1 MAKLNQILIF
11 TDGACSG
18 NPGPGGYGTVI
29 VYPEGFVKELGG
41 KRADTTNNRMEM
53 TAVIKGLQ
61 ESITSSSDVL
71 VLTDSTYVIQGMT
84 EWIHGWRRKNWKN
97 SKNEEVSNKELWV
110 ELDRVVTKRQSISK
124 LSWGYVRGHQGTP
137 GNERC
142 DEIGVA
148 FSKGKYIELFDGKLL
163 DYDLAIHDFPEDVS
177 LPSKK
182 SGKDQKSSGSSE
194 SRKGKK
200 AYSYL
205 SLVGGKLSIDK
216 TWPECEARVKGRS
229 GVKFKKSLSKDD
241 EKKIIFEWTG
251 K

>member
-1 MAKLNQILIF
+1 
-11 TDGACSG
+11 
-18 NPGPGGYGTVI
+18 
-29 VYPEGFVKELGG
+29 
-41 KRADTTNNRMEM
+41 MEM
-53 TAVIKGLQ
+53 IAVIKGLE
-61 ESITSSSDVL
+61 ESIFNPADVL

-84 EWIHGWRRKNWKN
+84 SWIHGWKKKNWKN

-110 ELDRVVTKRQSISK
+110 EMDRIVTKRQSISK
-124 LSWGYVRGHQGTP
+124 LFWGYVRGHQGIA

-148 FSKGKYIELFDGKLL
+148 FSKGKFIELYDGPLL
-163 DYDLAIHDFPEDVS
+163 DYGIAIHDFPDDVS
-177 LPSKK
+177 LPSN
-182 SGKDQKSSGSSE
+182 KDKSSNSSE

-205 SLVGGKLSIDK
+205 SLVNGVLNIDK
-216 TWPECEARVKGRS
+216 TWPACEARVKGRS

>member
-1 MAKLNQILIF
+1 MSNLNKILVF

-18 NPGPGGYGTVI
+18 NPGKGGYGTVI
-29 VYPEGFVKELGG
+29 VYPEGRVKELGG
-41 KRADTTNNRMEM
+41 KRESTTNNRMEM
-53 TAVIKGLQ
+53 MAVIKGLE
-61 ESITSSSDVL
+61 ESMHSKADVL

-84 EWIHGWRRKNWKN
+84 QWIHGWKKKNWKN
-97 SKNEEVSNKELWV
+97 SKNEEVANKELWM
-110 ELDRVVTKRQSISK
+110 ELDRAVTKRQSISK

-148 FSKGKYIELFDGKLL
+148 FSKGKYVELFDGKLL
-163 DYDLAIHDFPEDVS
+163 DYEIAIHDFPEDLS

-182 SGKDQKSSGSSE
+182 DKSSSLSD

-205 SLVGGKLSIDK
+205 SLVNGKLHIDK

-229 GVKFKKSLSKDD
+229 GVKFKKSLSKED
-241 EKKIIFEWTG
+241 EEKIIFEWTG